1 MSTNVSQTRLDYSQL
16 LLTNTAM
23 KTSLIRS
30 CSSFVCVSSPKM
42 DRSVAEWTVR
52 QKEWPLKR
60 GGRRVRGGSTLLTSM
75 GQKLTLTIT
84 EEVLSQIPPPQFKT
98 MSERTL
104 KS

>member
-1 MSTNVSQTRLDYSQL
+1 MSTNASQTRLDYSEL

-30 CSSFVCVSSPKM
+30 CFPFVCVSSRKM
-42 DRSVAEWTVR
+42 DRSVAEWTVW

-60 GGRRVRGGSTLLTSM
+60 GGRRFRGGSTLLTLM

-84 EEVLSQIPPPQFKT
+84 E
-98 MSERTL
+98 
-104 KS
+104 